1 MHEALKVRQGKGSSA
16 AVCEL
21 DRDGKEIKINRIGNF
36 SSFHN
41 FAYEKEGLR
50 LSKVYGVGKG
60 RLIPWSE
67 LIIEKQDPAMLKEVE
82 NHGFF
87 ATVPRAIKPNRK
99 HLESSN
105 DVNEESLFQCPE
117 QGCCCEFAN
126 SEELQDHVHLGE
138 HNMVAASG
146 SLYDSLRHDW
156 ALKFSSLTL
165 ESKVTSI
172 THEVTGE
179 IKGDCCNM
187 GWALQKPR
195 GGGTRFTE
203 NVKVY
208 LSKRF
213 EIGETTGRK
222 ADPAQVAADM
232 RKARDADGTRRFKRS
247 EWLTKSQVQGY
258 FSRLSALKRR
268 KGTVSQAPEEDD
280 DDDSLI
286 EEEVSYLEDKARQN
300 EVEDVVNEMGLMHP
314 ITYDGHDICEHVS
327 RDTLRKFNVTTLKAM
342 CAFFEIP
349 FKTKELKAKVYSR
362 LFFASFVMN
371 LFFVPEMF
379 Y

>member
-1 MHEALKVRQGKGSSA
+1 MVRSKRKRTYPGK
-16 AVCEL
+16 
-21 DRDGKEIKINRIGNF
+21 NQPT
-36 SSFHN
+36 
-41 FAYEKEGLR
+41 GL
-50 LSKVYGVGKG
+50 
-60 RLIPWSE
+60 
-67 LIIEKQDPAMLKEVE
+67 
-82 NHGFF
+82 
-87 ATVPRAIKPNRK
+87 IKPNRK

-105 DVNEESLFQCPE
+105 DVNEDSLFQCPE

-247 EWLTKSQVQGY
+247 ESPKYKAISQG
-258 FSRLSALKRR
+258 FL
-268 KGTVSQAPEEDD
+268 P
-280 DDDSLI
+280 
-286 EEEVSYLEDKARQN
+286 
-300 EVEDVVNEMGLMHP
+300 
-314 ITYDGHDICEHVS
+314 
-327 RDTLRKFNVTTLKAM
+327 
-342 CAFFEIP
+342 
-349 FKTKELKAKVYSR
+349 
-362 LFFASFVMN
+362 
-371 LFFVPEMF
+371 
-379 Y
+379 